1 MSDDGMRELHVT
13 AFDVE
18 AGSATPGSATT
29 PVPVCR
35 WWHWR
40 SRGRP
45 SPDAGDESLRLRLQ
59 AEVAHALAAEL
70 IQEADHAE
78 QLARRQNR
86 A

>member
-1 MSDDGMRELHVT
+1 MPL
-13 AFDVE
+13 
-18 AGSATPGSATT
+18 
-29 PVPVCR
+29 VPLEIE
-35 WWHWR
+35 
-40 SRGRP
+40 GRP

-59 AEVAHALAAEL
+59 VEVARALAAEL